1 MFSILVNRIC
11 GTVNQ
16 SMEEVLENNKYIEN
30 PIFAAYIQQIPFQE
44 ILDSNIIDG
53 IDLYELKNQSNKL
66 LLAIG
71 ECIITDTNGI
81 SSVDNYEKLTELTN
95 GVRDK
100 YLLPNDS
107 VTAASDIQN
116 ATKKIVDTGKGIV
129 DTSKGIINNVSLITR
144 DIGEDIGEDISAVS
158 KALTSEPAKSVE
170 EETDSKGTPIPIYG
184 DNQSQ
189 IMNAMGFIKP
199 SKQGYGIRA
208 GIGGN
213 TKKRRFMKVPKI
225 TRNKKIRKRKQTRKQ
240 TRKPRRKQTRRTNKR
255 TRKHRN

>member
-1 MFSILVNRIC
+1 MTESA
-11 GTVNQ
+11 Q
-16 SMEEVLENNKYIEN
+16 S
-30 PIFAAYIQQIPFQE
+30 
-44 ILDSNIIDG
+44 
-53 IDLYELKNQSNKL
+53 
-66 LLAIG
+66 
-71 ECIITDTNGI
+71 
-81 SSVDNYEKLTELTN
+81 
-95 GVRDK
+95 K

-107 VTAASDIQN
+107 VSSVLGLDSLVG
-116 ATKKIVDTGKGIV
+116 KKIVNKLGEV
-129 DTSKGIINNVSLITR
+129 
-144 DIGEDIGEDISAVS
+144 IGDVTTDYKNFTDAV
-158 KALTSEPAKSVE
+158 TSEAREKPVE

-189 IMNAMGFIKP
+189 IMNAMGYNNPF
-199 SKQGYGIRA
+199 SQGNGIRA